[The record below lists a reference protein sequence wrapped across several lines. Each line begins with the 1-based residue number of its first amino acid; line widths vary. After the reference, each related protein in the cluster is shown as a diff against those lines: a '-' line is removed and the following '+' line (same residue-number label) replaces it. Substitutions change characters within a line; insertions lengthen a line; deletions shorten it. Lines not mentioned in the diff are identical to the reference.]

1 MRRTIAKWATG
12 LGLVA
17 IAVGSVGGSCDGV
30 PLEPVPWVAPFA
42 VHTGGGWRTA
52 FLGNVIVTMRDNPP
66 FSGLANLEPQ
76 GVMIGLDRQPGD
88 PPRPFAHNIDRNAG
102 GFAFL
107 RTAFRIVVDE
117 GVDGGIPQDALNPLG
132 LLGVA
137 PAIWDA
143 SATAPPDPS
152 QLNQVGLTNVRWHSS
167 GIQLRVGT
175 DVPVHLERFRYFGEI
190 YKGQW
195 AWENVPEASTR
206 LRLHPSTRI
215 VPIAAVRLIET
226 NSQGQSVL
234 PGVSRE
240 DIQMWFDGRAVET
253 RAFASSSGGSSEMRV
268 VDRDPRNHWSNRE
281 MEETGLATNG
291 RLDPDLVQE
300 PDEVWSLCG
309 QRYGMNIQF
318 QTQTIADLDISD
330 FQAPCNHASQTN
342 ALSFQQ
348 CIQRWRE
355 GASIP
360 GNNIAVFVARVFA
373 GQMAAPAQAAEGGL
387 VIGTNNLADASQGP
401 NLLAHELGHVLGYGN
416 NVFLDSFWTMGPP
429 NLMGLG
435 GSKELTREQCAIA
448 YAAAAR

>member
-1 MRRTIAKWATG
+1 MNRAIAKWASV

-17 IAVGSVGGSCDGV
+17 FAAGSVGGSCDGV

-42 VHTGGGWRTA
+42 VHTGSGWRTA
-52 FLGNVIVTMRDNPP
+52 FLGNVVVTMRDNPP

-88 PPRPFAHNIDRNAG
+88 PPRPFAHTIDRNAG

-117 GVDGGIPQDALNPLG
+117 GVDGGIPNDALSPLG

-226 NSQGQSVL
+226 NSQGQPVL

-240 DIQMWFDGRAVET
+240 DIQMWFDGRAIET
-253 RAFASSSGGSSEMRV
+253 RAFASTSGGSSEMRV
-268 VDRDPRNHWSNRE
+268 VDRDPRNHWSNSE

-309 QRYGMNIQF
+309 QRYGINIQF
-318 QTQTIADLDISD
+318 QTDIIVDLRLADID
-330 FQAPCNHASQTN
+330 APCNRASLADPVTLQ
-342 ALSFQQ
+342 A
-348 CIQRWRE
+348 CIRVWRAE
-355 GASIP
+355 LRVP
-360 GNNIAVFVARVFA
+360 ERDTAVFISRVFS
-373 GQMAAPAQAAEGGL
+373 GTLNAPAQAAAGGL
-387 VIGTNNLADASQGP
+387 IIGTNEIVRSTQRS
-401 NLLAHELGHVLGYGN
+401 NLLAHELGHVLGYGST
-416 NVFLDSFWTMGPP
+416 VFLDTPWQMGPP
-429 NLMGLG
+429 NLMGPG
-435 GSKELTREQCAIA
+435 GARELTREQCEIA